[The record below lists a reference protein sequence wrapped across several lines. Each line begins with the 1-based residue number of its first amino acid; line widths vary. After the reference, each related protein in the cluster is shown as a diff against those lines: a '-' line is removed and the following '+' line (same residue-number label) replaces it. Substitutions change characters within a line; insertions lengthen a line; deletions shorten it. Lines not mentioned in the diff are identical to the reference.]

1 MKNIIIAVLIV
12 ISIVSFISISQMS
25 SKASYWMNRAFA
37 TEAVLEEMI
46 DSNEDYFLDVV
57 MEGDC
62 YNTWYSLG
70 GNQQ

>member
-1 MKNIIIAVLIV
+1 MKNIIITVLVV

-25 SKASYWMNRAFA
+25 SRACYWMDRTFA
-37 TEAVLEEMI
+37 AEAVLEEMI

-57 MEGDC
+57 MERDC

-70 GNQQ
+70 GNQ